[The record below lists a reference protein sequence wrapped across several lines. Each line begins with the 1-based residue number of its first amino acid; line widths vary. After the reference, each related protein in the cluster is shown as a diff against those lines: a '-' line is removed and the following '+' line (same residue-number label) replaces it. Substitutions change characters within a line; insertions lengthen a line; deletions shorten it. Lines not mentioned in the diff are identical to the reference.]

1 MTETVMNDMLTD
13 IYNALMANNELKTLV
28 TGTKGIRV
36 TYYIYDDTRDQTGLH
51 LIIAPVMPPTP
62 AVGGSDKELSVELT
76 YQIDAVSANRKDVK
90 RAQFLIK
97 QIMSAMGFSQ
107 LPDGLD
113 ELLENKTYVDA
124 RRYRMNTKLYQTN
137 Y

>member
-1 MTETVMNDMLTD
+1 MNDMLTE
-13 IYNALMANNELKTLV
+13 IYNALMANDELKELV
-28 TGTKGIRV
+28 TGVKGIRV
-36 TYYIYDDTRDQTGLH
+36 AYYGYGDTRDQTGLH
-51 LIIAPVMPPTP
+51 LVIIPLKPPTP

-90 RAQFLIK
+90 RVQFLIK
-97 QIMSAMGFSQ
+97 QIMSEMGFSQ
-107 LPDGLD
+107 LNDGLD
-113 ELLENKTYVDA
+113 EFLENKTYVDA

>member
-1 MTETVMNDMLTD
+1 MNDMPTE
-13 IYNALMANNELKTLV
+13 IYNALIANDELKELV

-36 TYYIYDDTRDQTGLH
+36 TYYDYGDTRDQTGLH
-51 LIIAPVMPPTP
+51 LVIIPLKPPTP
-62 AVGGSDKELSVELT
+62 AIGGSDKELSVELT

-97 QIMSAMGFSQ
+97 QIMSEMGFSQ
-107 LPDGLD
+107 LNDGLD
-113 ELLENKTYVDA
+113 EFLENKTYVDA

>member
-1 MTETVMNDMLTD
+1 MNDMPTE
-13 IYNALMANNELKTLV
+13 IYNALMTNDELKELV
-28 TGTKGIRV
+28 AGVKGIRV
-36 TYYIYDDTRDQTGLH
+36 AYYDYGDTRDQTGLH
-51 LIIAPVMPPTP
+51 LVIIPLKPPTP
-62 AVGGSDKELSVELT
+62 AIGGSDKELSVELT

-113 ELLENKTYVDA
+113 EFLENKTYVDA

>member
-1 MTETVMNDMLTD
+1 MNDMPTE

-36 TYYIYDDTRDQTGLH
+36 AYYDYGDTRDQTGLH
-51 LIIAPVMPPTP
+51 LVVIPLKPPTP
-62 AVGGSDKELSVELT
+62 AIGGSDKELSVELT

-97 QIMSAMGFSQ
+97 QIMSEMGFSQ

-113 ELLENKTYVDA
+113 EFLENKTYVDA

>member
-1 MTETVMNDMLTD
+1 MNDMPTE
-13 IYNALMANNELKTLV
+13 IYNALMANDELKELV
-28 TGTKGIRV
+28 TGAKGIRV
-36 TYYIYDDTRDQTGLH
+36 TYYDYGDTRDQTGLH
-51 LIIAPVMPPTP
+51 LVIIPLKPPTP

-97 QIMSAMGFSQ
+97 QILSEMGFSQ
-107 LPDGLD
+107 LSDGLD
-113 ELLENKTYVDA
+113 DFLENKTYVDA